1 MPTPP
6 RRRPTT
12 LRTEFPGEI
21 ESPGAPPRLS
31 ATEARLSENIPAGA
45 VKSPIRERFIP
56 RPPKHWRPWFWLAA
70 LLLHVL
76 IIGAL
81 LLLVHQRPMQQA
93 FEPTGVSVV
102 FSPGEPNPSAP
113 RPSPIPTPAQA
124 PPPAAPPPPPPQQ
137 AEEQPEVNLN
147 IPDDALSMPDFVPQ
161 PNTQPAPPAQAARA
175 TSHATRQ
182 THAQKYIVMNHMS
195 YSNSSTQAP
204 PSAFANKAL
213 NLDAGGAD
221 ENLANTAQ
229 ISIQGDPGT
238 NWDAIFNKWVNEH
251 TYYPQAAA
259 EQGQQGS
266 STISFTVH
274 RDGTV
279 TGVRLLSSAGSPF
292 LDQAWLG
299 IFLQNNVPPFS
310 PDAKDNSVH
319 IVATLNYE
327 LEP

>member
-6 RRRPTT
+6 RLRHTT
-12 LRTEFPGEI
+12 RLT
-21 ESPGAPPRLS
+21 ESPGAGPRLS
-31 ATEARLSENIPAGA
+31 EASTKANAAKPLT
-45 VKSPIRERFIP
+45 RERFFP
-56 RPPKHWRPWFWLAA
+56 RPPKRWRPWFWLAA
-70 LLLHVL
+70 ILLHVL
-76 IIGAL
+76 VIGAL
-81 LLLVHQRPMQQA
+81 LLFVHARPMQQA

-102 FSPGEPNPSAP
+102 FSPGEPNPSSP
-113 RPSPIPTPAQA
+113 RQSPIPTPAQA
-124 PPPAAPPPPPPQQ
+124 PPPAAAPPPPP

-147 IPDDALSMPDFVPQ
+147 LPDDSLAMPESVPLPTSQLS
-161 PNTQPAPPAQAARA
+161 PPAHLAH
-175 TSHATRQ
+175 STRHSSSR
-182 THAQKYIVMNHMS
+182 TRAQKYIVMNHMS
-195 YSNSSTQAP
+195 YSSTQAP
-204 PSAFANKAL
+204 PSQFVNKAL

-221 ENLANTAQ
+221 ENPANTAQ

-238 NWDAIFNKWVNEH
+238 NWEAIFHRWVNEH

-266 STISFTVH
+266 STIEFTVH

-279 TGVRLLSSAGSPF
+279 TGVRLISSAGSPF

-310 PDAKDNSVH
+310 PDAKDDSVH
-319 IVATLNYE
+319 ITATLDYM